1 MSADK
6 KNSGSRIVS
15 PPLAGR
21 KANLDDPAAQAFMRT
36 GHAPVPEADVTT
48 QPETRT
54 VEEGGATEEGAAA
67 VTPFQPVAKNSWDDL
82 PNMKASRQN
91 VVRLTDYE
99 ADILSF
105 LGDTTRGE
113 TMQSITRRA
122 IQKELKRMMAERGFK
137 VTFNDPTKK

>member
-36 GHAPVPEADVTT
+36 GHAPAPEADAVT
-48 QPETRT
+48 QPEAGM
-54 VEEGGATEEGAAA
+54 VEEGGAREEGAAA
-67 VTPFQPVAKNSWDDL
+67 AAPFQPVAKNSWDDL
-82 PNMKASRQN
+82 PNVKANRQN

-99 ADILSF
+99 ADVLSF

-113 TMQSITRRA
+113 TMQSIARRA
-122 IQKELKRMMAERGFK
+122 IQKELKRMMSERGFK
-137 VTFNDPTKK
+137 VSFNDTTKK